1 MTHACDHIDVDEFD
15 REYTMAE
22 LFPVSLAS
30 ELLTEIDGICT
41 ASVLLTDGTIYYRD
55 AGGQKDYTSYL
66 KEQEEGVSLGSEI
79 FFDGSQRVIFFDL
92 VHELE
97 TIGFLVLETA
107 DEHTVTDKHMF
118 SIGRFAARL
127 INRMINLNYRNRM
140 TAGLHGQVVADSYE
154 SLKKKAIQLAH
165 SEQKYRLL
173 AENLEIEVEKKTR
186 KIKETQLLMLQQE
199 KMASIGQLAAGMA
212 HEINNPV
219 GFIISNLSTLKTS
232 SNELAILIAHYRRL
246 TDLLEVKSTDSGKVP
261 RINQQIATIARL
273 IKEMDLDFVIQDTD
287 SLIDESLDGAKRVKI
302 IVQNL
307 RDFTHPSIDITES
320 TDFNNCLETTVAV
333 LSNYARPKVKI
344 TRQYGKIPTVT
355 CYLREMNQVFFNIL
369 KNAFQAVDGQGEI
382 TISTIRDDDAVLVR
396 ISDTGPG
403 IEKSHL
409 GRIFDPFF
417 TTREVGSGTGLG
429 LFHAYSTVKAL
440 GGTISVESNN
450 GEGSTFTVK
459 IPVTGI

>member
-1 MTHACDHIDVDEFD
+1 
-15 REYTMAE
+15 
-22 LFPVSLAS
+22 
-30 ELLTEIDGICT
+30 
-41 ASVLLTDGTIYYRD
+41 
-55 AGGQKDYTSYL
+55 
-66 KEQEEGVSLGSEI
+66 
-79 FFDGSQRVIFFDL
+79 
-92 VHELE
+92 
-97 TIGFLVLETA
+97 
-107 DEHTVTDKHMF
+107 
-118 SIGRFAARL
+118 
-127 INRMINLNYRNRM
+127 
-140 TAGLHGQVVADSYE
+140 
-154 SLKKKAIQLAH
+154 
-165 SEQKYRLL
+165 
-173 AENLEIEVEKKTR
+173 
-186 KIKETQLLMLQQE
+186 
-199 KMASIGQLAAGMA
+199 MA

-232 SNELAILIAHYRRL
+232 SKELAILIAHYRRL
-246 TDLLEVKSTDSGKVP
+246 TDLLEVKSTDSGNVP